1 MKALW
6 NHPPGAAWEAAARLH
21 DSPYLS
27 LKAVS
32 CEFRDGVLTL
42 RGCLP
47 TYYFKQMA
55 QTAVAGLEGVV
66 SVDNQIEV
74 AVADADVRGDG
85 PP

>member
-1 MKALW
+1 MKQLRKR
-6 NHPPGAAWEAAARLH
+6 PPGVAREAATRLH

-55 QTAVAGLEGVV
+55 QTAVAGLEGVA

-74 AVADADVRGDG
+74 AATDAETSDDHPR
-85 PP
+85 